1 MDDRERRALARAA
14 ATPRPIGAFIA
25 PALDPAARAR
35 GFATAALLAWYDR
48 ERRELPWRAA
58 PGETPDPYRV
68 WLSEIMLQQT
78 TVKAVLPRYAA
89 FLRQW
94 PSVKALASAELGQVL
109 AAWAGLGYYAR
120 ARNLHACARAV
131 MDEHNGRFP
140 KSAAELRRLPGIG
153 DYTAAAIAAIAFGER
168 ATPVDGNIERV
179 IARLFA
185 VTTPLREAKAEIRGL
200 AAILTPAKLAGD
212 FAQAMMDL
220 GATICTP
227 RRPACALCPLR
238 PDCRGFAVG
247 LAAALPYREEK
258 PERPTRRGAAFVA
271 LRSDGAVLL
280 RKRPLKGLL
289 GGMLEAPSSPWEE
302 GRPNGTA
309 LRDYAPLKAGWRKLP
324 GLVEHSFTHFH
335 LELSVYRADVGL
347 DAKPK
352 RAAEPD
358 SCGFVLGRDL
368 ARAALPSLM
377 RKVLAHAL
385 AAESRISKAGPRAS
399 PARRRAGRR
408 SA

>member
-1 MDDRERRALARAA
+1 MPKKPDVA
-14 ATPRPIGAFIA
+14 
-25 PALDPAARAR
+25 
-35 GFATAALLAWYDR
+35 AALLAWSDR
-48 ERRELPWRAA
+48 ERRDLPWRVA

-94 PSVKALASAELGQVL
+94 PSVKALAAAELGQVL

-131 MDEHNGRFP
+131 VERHGGRFP
-140 KSAAELRRLPGIG
+140 ESGAELRKLPGIG
-153 DYTAAAIAAIAFGER
+153 DYTAAAIAAIAFGKR

-179 IARLFA
+179 VARLFA
-185 VTTPLREAKAEIRGL
+185 VKIPLPEAKAKIRAL
-200 AAILTPAKLAGD
+200 AGTLTPAKRAGD

-238 PDCRGFAVG
+238 PGCRGFAEG
-247 LAAALPYREEK
+247 LAEVLPYREEK
-258 PERPTRRGAAFVA
+258 RERPTRRGAAFVA

-280 RKRPLKGLL
+280 RKRPLEGLL
-289 GGMLEAPSSPWEE
+289 GGMLETPSSPWAE
-302 GRPNGTA
+302 GRPNGNA
-309 LRDYAPLKAGWRKLP
+309 LRDHAPLKAGWRKLP

-335 LELSVYRADVGL
+335 LELAVYRADVGL
-347 DAKPK
+347 GAKPK
-352 RAAEPD
+352 RAAEPE
-358 SCGFVLGRDL
+358 SCGFVARRDL
-368 ARAALPSLM
+368 ARAALPSVM
-377 RKVLAHAL
+377 RKVLDHAFE
-385 AAESRISKAGPRAS
+385 AEARKAKAGRQAS
-399 PARRRAGRR
+399 PVPPRARRR
-408 SA
+408 SV

>member
-1 MDDRERRALARAA
+1 MQKRKAEGER
-14 ATPRPIGAFIA
+14 IA
-25 PALDPAARAR
+25 
-35 GFATAALLAWYDR
+35 AALLAWYGR
-48 ERRELPWRAA
+48 ERRDLPWRA
-58 PGETPDPYRV
+58 GLNETPDPYRV

-94 PSVKALASAELGQVL
+94 PNVTALAAAELGQVL

-131 MDEHNGRFP
+131 AGEHGGKFP
-140 KSAAELRRLPGIG
+140 QSAAALRKLPGIG
-153 DYTAAAIAAIAFGER
+153 DYTAAAIASIAFGER

-185 VTTPLREAKAEIRGL
+185 VTTKLPAAKAEIKAL
-200 AAILTPAKLAGD
+200 AETLTPAKRAGD

-238 PDCRGFAVG
+238 PDCRGFAQG
-247 LAAALPYREEK
+247 IAEALPYREEK
-258 PERPTRRGAAFVA
+258 RERPTRRAAAFVA
-271 LRSDGAVLL
+271 LRQDGAVLL
-280 RKRPLKGLL
+280 RQRPLEGLL
-289 GGMLEAPSSPWEE
+289 GGMLETPSSPWLEA
-302 GRPNGTA
+302 RPNGKA
-309 LRDYAPLKAGWRKLP
+309 LGGFAPLKADWRKLP
-324 GLVEHSFTHFH
+324 GVVEHSFTHFH
-335 LELSVYRADVGL
+335 LELVVYRAEVGI

-352 RAAEPD
+352 RAAVPD
-358 SCGFVLGRDL
+358 SCGFVERRDL

-377 RKVLAHAL
+377 RKVLAHAFEGE
-385 AAESRISKAGPRAS
+385 ARKSKAGPQAS
-399 PARRRAGRR
+399 PARPRARRR